1 MTGTYAK
8 TEKHNQFK
16 DMAFKEMELIELG
29 ENKSKQ
35 LTLKKSSCYAVHR
48 SDMKSVML
56 SCNAVND
63 SGVFVGNLYKPP
75 KPNKTNRT

>member
-16 DMAFKEMELIELG
+16 DMALKEVELIELG

-35 LTLKKSSCYAVHR
+35 LTQK
-48 SDMKSVML
+48 
-56 SCNAVND
+56 
-63 SGVFVGNLYKPP
+63 
-75 KPNKTNRT
+75 

>member
-16 DMAFKEMELIELG
+16 DTSFKEIELIELG
-29 ENKSKQ
+29 ESKSKQ

-48 SDMKSVML
+48 SDKKSVML

-63 SGVFVGNLYKPP
+63 SGVYINHQNHIRLTESEV
-75 KPNKTNRT
+75 

>member
-16 DMAFKEMELIELG
+16 DMALKEVELIELG
-29 ENKSKQ
+29 ESKSKQ
-35 LTLKKSSCYAVHR
+35 LTQKWKKSSYYGAHR
-48 SDMKSVML
+48 SDTKSVML

-63 SGVFVGNLYKPP
+63 PDVFAGNLYKP
-75 KPNKTNRT
+75 KP